1 MDHEN
6 AFMTGP
12 TRIISARTY
21 LHLRYLTC
29 DQLEQKLTP
38 YLNLSEIC
46 ELNRRKDAILDY
58 FDGLVFFEGYD
69 NVVV

>member
-1 MDHEN
+1 VCV
-6 AFMTGP
+6 FLLC
-12 TRIISARTY
+12 RY

-29 DQLEQKLTP
+29 DILEEKLTP

-69 NVVV
+69 NVVVD